1 MLFAICK
8 RGGGNPLFLLSKEV
22 KGMKKMKKKGFTLI
36 ELLAVIVILAIIALI
51 ATPMIMGVIEKARK
65 GAAIQSVNGLLEAG
79 EQYQAEAMLDGVRET
94 EIDLTGDTL
103 DIKGSK
109 PDSGELIYDS
119 LGNMS
124 IIAKYG
130 KYCIEKKFLDEE
142 PTIVTRKECEMKAS
156 EKANQTTKIYGV
168 KRNIESESTEW
179 ERIDDGIDLTANAQ
193 IGPDATNVKNDF
205 DSVYPWSDIE
215 TYTYDVEKKEV
226 TSWYNEEKDKFKFD
240 GSKGEVLTYIPTF
253 YYKRYQENGYEYIL
267 ISNKNI
273 EGYTRSDEFS
283 IGRYTMSLGED
294 EKVHSKSG
302 VQPLT
307 SKKINEFREYARKL
321 GSEFNQLDYHYFIIQ
336 LLYLVEY
343 ADYDSQ
349 EKLGKG
355 YTSTSNATSNAI
367 SNGAS
372 ISSGGCNDLGM
383 KSGTLENDGKHS
395 MIYRGMEDI
404 YGNIWQFVDGINI
417 QDHQA
422 YVCYDPSKYQSD
434 KFDGCYQPIG
444 YKNSTNDGW
453 VTKLGYDSNNPLI
466 SFPTNM
472 GGSDSTYI
480 PDYYWQANGNMTVR
494 VGDRHDFDQRSGLWN
509 WAFHSNSS
517 LADGVSGA
525 RLIKTN

>member
-1 MLFAICK
+1 
-8 RGGGNPLFLLSKEV
+8 
-22 KGMKKMKKKGFTLI
+22 MKKKGFTLI

-79 EQYQAEAMLDGVRET
+79 EQYQVESMMDGVRKT
-94 EIDLTGDTL
+94 EIDLTSDTL

-168 KRNIESESTEW
+168 KRDINTSETTW
-179 ERIDDGIDLTANAQ
+179 KRTDDGINLTAQAQ
-193 IGPDATNVKNDF
+193 IGTENTEVTNDF
-205 DSVYPWSDIE
+205 DKIYPWSDIE

-226 TSWYNEEKDKFKFD
+226 TSWYNDNPDGFQFN

-267 ISNKNI
+267 ISNKNL

-283 IGRYTMSLGED
+283 IGRYTMSGD
-294 EKVHSKSG
+294 SNAVHSKSG

-307 SKKINEFREYARKL
+307 YKKINEFREYARKL

-349 EKLGKG
+349 KVLGLG
-355 YTSTSNATSNAI
+355 NTNNTTSI
-367 SNGAS
+367 K
-372 ISSGGCNDLGM
+372 SGECNDLGM
-383 KSGTLENDGKHS
+383 KSGTLNNDGQHS
-395 MIYRGMEDI
+395 MIYRGIEDI

-417 QDHQA
+417 QDSQS
-422 YVCYDPSKYQSD
+422 YVCYDSSKYQSN

-444 YKNSTNDGW
+444 YTYANSSMYGYIK
-453 VTKLGYDSNNPLI
+453 KLGYDSNNSLI
-466 SFPTNM
+466 QFSTEI
-472 GGSDSTYI
+472 GGSENTYI
-480 PDYYWQANGNMTVR
+480 PDKYWQVASGSRMAL
-494 VGDRHDFDQRSGLWN
+494 VGGTSNITTFAGLWC
-509 WAFHSNSS
+509 WALDHDLSDTWS
-517 LADGVSGA
+517 GVGA
-525 RLIKTN
+525 RLIKNS

>member
-1 MLFAICK
+1 
-8 RGGGNPLFLLSKEV
+8 
-22 KGMKKMKKKGFTLI
+22 MKKKGFTLI

-51 ATPMIMGVIEKARK
+51 ATPMIMGVIENARK
-65 GAAIQSVNGLLEAG
+65 KAAIQSVNGLLEAG
-79 EQYQAEAMLDGVRET
+79 EQYQVESMMDGARET

-253 YYKRYQENGYEYIL
+253 YYKRYQEDGYEYIL
-267 ISNKNI
+267 ISNKNL
-273 EGYTRSDEFS
+273 EGYTRSDAFS
-283 IGRYTMSLGED
+283 IGRYTMSGD
-294 EKVHSKSG
+294 SNAVHSKSG
-302 VQPLT
+302 KQPLT
-307 SKKINEFREYARKL
+307 NKKINEFRDYARAL
-321 GSEFNQLDYHYFIIQ
+321 GDEFSQLDYHYFIIQ

-349 EKLGKG
+349 VKLGQG
-355 YTSTSNATSNAI
+355 YTATSNTAVI
-367 SNGAS
+367 K
-372 ISSGGCNDLGM
+372 SGGCDELGM
-383 KSGTLENDGKHS
+383 KSGTLNNDEQHS

-404 YGNIWQFVDGINI
+404 YGNVWQFVDGINI
-417 QDHQA
+417 KDHQA
-422 YVCYDPSKYQSD
+422 YVCYNPNQYESD
-434 KFDGCYQPIG
+434 KYDGCYQKLG
-444 YKNSTNDGW
+444 YVNANVNGYIK
-453 VTKLGYDSNNPLI
+453 KLGYDSKNPLV
-466 SFPTNM
+466 SFPTEI
-472 GGSDSTYI
+472 GGSASTHISDNYWHN
-480 PDYYWQANGNMTVR
+480 PDNRIAI
-494 VGDRHDFDQRSGLWN
+494 VGGAWFVTNLGGLWYWN
-509 WAFHSNSS
+509 LYHDSGDTYGYF
-517 LADGVSGA
+517 GA
-525 RLIKTN
+525 RLLKTN

>member
-1 MLFAICK
+1 MYM
-8 RGGGNPLFLLSKEV
+8 NN
-22 KGMKKMKKKGFTLI
+22 KGFTLI

-51 ATPMIMGVIEKARK
+51 TTPMIMGVIEDARK

-79 EQYQAEAMLDGVRET
+79 EQYQVESMMDGVRET

-142 PTIVTRKECEMKAS
+142 PTIVTRKECEMKTS

-168 KRNIESESTEW
+168 KRDINTSATEW
-179 ERIDDGIDLTANAQ
+179 ERTDDGINLTANAQ
-193 IGPDATNVKNDF
+193 IGTENTEVTNDF
-205 DSVYPWSDIE
+205 DGLYPWSDIE

-226 TSWYNEEKDKFKFD
+226 TSWYNDNPEGFQFD

-253 YYKRYQENGYEYIL
+253 YYKRYQDEENEYIL

-321 GSEFNQLDYHYFIIQ
+321 GSEFSQLDYHYFIIQ

-343 ADYDSQ
+343 ADYHSQ
-349 EKLGKG
+349 KVLGLG
-355 YTSTSNATSNAI
+355 YTDRNNTTSIT
-367 SNGAS
+367 
-372 ISSGGCNDLGM
+372 SGGCDTLGM
-383 KSGTLENDGKHS
+383 KSGTLNNDGHNS
-395 MIYRGMEDI
+395 MIYRGIEDI

-417 QDHQA
+417 KDNQV

-444 YKNSTNDGW
+444 YKNANNIANGYIK
-453 VTKLGYDSNNPLI
+453 KLGYDGNHLLI
-466 SFPTNM
+466 EFPTEI
-472 GGSDSTYI
+472 GGSNSTYI
-480 PDYYWQANGNMTVR
+480 PDYYGQNSGSRMAL
-494 VGDRHDFDQRSGLWN
+494 VGGYWSDYSLAGLWYWSCN
-509 WAFHSNSS
+509 NASTGMST
-517 LADGVSGA
+517 GIGA
-525 RLIKTN
+525 RLLKTN